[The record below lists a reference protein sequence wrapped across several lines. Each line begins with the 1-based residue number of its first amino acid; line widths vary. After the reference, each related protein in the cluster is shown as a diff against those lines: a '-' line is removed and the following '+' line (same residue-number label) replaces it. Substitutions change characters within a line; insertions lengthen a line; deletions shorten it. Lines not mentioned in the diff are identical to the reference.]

1 MAKIIPSNIKPDEFH
16 NSYGEY
22 QIYKAL
28 SQLPDDYIVFYS
40 LHWSK
45 KEKYRV
51 SWGESDFTIFHP
63 KRGILVIE
71 AKSGEI
77 YCKDGEWSQ
86 VNSRTKERK
95 NMKDPMVQAER
106 SKYTFIDLLEKNINS
121 GREYRVE
128 CAVWFTMAESYNQL
142 GTLPPNYSEGNLLIK
157 KDLNNIEKA
166 IRRVFDYYNFKE
178 NSLYDKNDEISVIR
192 TLSPEFNVIMSVSN
206 IMEEAEYYFNRM
218 TREQVRLI
226 EYLDEQRVAAIQGGA
241 GTGKTMLAIEKARRL
256 LQNPETQSD
265 KVLFLCFN
273 EFLYKYLLEKYKEEL
288 PNTYFFSMD
297 KLVKKHYKIKGQYST
312 LQEKLDFLNNYSDYN
327 WDYKHIII
335 DEGQDF
341 THDEISALYTIAE
354 IEDSCFY
361 VFYDKNQLVNKE
373 GSISILSTDRI
384 ECRLVLSINCR
395 NTKSI
400 ASSSNKILGIK
411 NYKLHDNV
419 QGTKPVFYIISKKEQ
434 ILSKLYDEIK
444 KYVNDGIP
452 ISKIVILTVK
462 TENKSILA
470 GHSKIGNYVVTHN
483 LGEKGILFT
492 TARKYK
498 GLEAAV
504 VILIDIEKEIFNDKI
519 YRKVMHVGASR
530 AKYFLSYITY
540 LSKEDKLD
548 ICENMAG
555 KKINEKNCNVFI
567 EDTLDVEVKE
577 IID

>member
-1 MAKIIPSNIKPDEFH
+1 M
-16 NSYGEY
+16 
-22 QIYKAL
+22 
-28 SQLPDDYIVFYS
+28 
-40 LHWSK
+40 
-45 KEKYRV
+45 
-51 SWGESDFTIFHP
+51 ES
-63 KRGILVIE
+63 
-71 AKSGEI
+71 
-77 YCKDGEWSQ
+77 
-86 VNSRTKERK
+86 
-95 NMKDPMVQAER
+95 
-106 SKYTFIDLLEKNINS
+106 LEK
-121 GREYRVE
+121 G
-128 CAVWFTMAESYNQL
+128 YNL
-142 GTLPPNYSEGNLLIK
+142 
-157 KDLNNIEKA
+157 
-166 IRRVFDYYNFKE
+166 
-178 NSLYDKNDEISVIR
+178 
-192 TLSPEFNVIMSVSN
+192 
-206 IMEEAEYYFNRM
+206 
-218 TREQVRLI
+218 
-226 EYLDEQRVAAIQGGA
+226 
-241 GTGKTMLAIEKARRL
+241 
-256 LQNPETQSD
+256 
-265 KVLFLCFN
+265 LFLCFN

-400 ASSSNKILGIK
+400 ASSSNRILGIK
-411 NYKLHDNV
+411 KCKLRDNL

-434 ILSKLYDEIK
+434 ILSKLNDEIK
-444 KYVNDGIP
+444 KYVNDRIP

-470 GHSKIGNYVVTHN
+470 GHSKIGNFVITHN

-504 VILIDIEKEIFNDKI
+504 VILIDIEKEIFNNKI
-519 YRKVMHVGASR
+519 HKKVMHVGASR
-530 AKYFLSYITY
+530 AKYFLSYIAY
-540 LSKEDKLD
+540 LSKEEKLAV
-548 ICENMAG
+548 CENMAG
-555 KKINEKNCNVFI
+555 KKINEKNCNSFI
-567 EDTLDVEVKE
+567 GEALDVEVKE
-577 IID
+577 LRE